1 MKQFLAMLVCVS
13 VIVTTGGCSTVKK
26 VGAGVALPFAA
37 IGDTIAVLPFQG
49 ADAASKKLIE
59 LGDDHVQKVREEN
72 EGKVTLSV
80 AEDTAMVYYI
90 PGYGLRPIGAFAS
103 PRLYPMTRS
112 CLAVFGPE
120 KEELPEEEIPEPARK
135 KKKVR
140 EEFEEW

>member
-1 MKQFLAMLVCVS
+1 MKQVLSILVFVLFML
-13 VIVTTGGCSTVKK
+13 TAGGCSTVKK

-49 ADAASKKLIE
+49 ANAASKKLIE
-59 LGDDHVQKVREEN
+59 LGDDHVLKVREEN

-103 PRLYPMTRS
+103 PRLYPMTQT

-120 KEELPEEEIPEPARK
+120 KEEPPAEEIPEP
-135 KKKVR
+135 VR
-140 EEFEEW
+140 EKKEVKERFEEW